1 MDPPLSVAWAAGS
14 MPEATAQAEPPL
26 DPPAERVAS
35 NGFTVGPNS
44 FGAVQILSP
53 NSGVLVLPRMTKPA
67 ALRRET
73 RIPSISGVV
82 SAKARLPLVAGTPAS
97 QVLRSFIR

>member
-1 MDPPLSVAWAAGS
+1 MDPPLSVAWAAGNI
-14 MPEATAQAEPPL
+14 PEATAQAEPPL
-26 DPPAERVAS
+26 DPPAESVAS

-73 RIPSISGVV
+73 RIPSDSGVV
-82 SAKARLPLVAGTPAS
+82 SAKA
-97 QVLRSFIR
+97 